1 MPRIIGSGK
10 ARELYLTSPIFTGDE
25 AERIGLESKSL
36 ETPEA
41 MMEHVMEVAEQL
53 VDRAPVAL
61 QRIKANL
68 NDADT
73 NTFSEALTNEAERH
87 AKSGRHPQAGIAAAA
102 FVGKSKP
109 DFSNAGIKKEPWM
122 MTKL

>member
-1 MPRIIGSGK
+1 M
-10 ARELYLTSPIFTGDE
+10 
-25 AERIGLESKSL
+25 

-41 MMEHVMEVAEQL
+41 MMAHVREVAERL
-53 VDRAPVAL
+53 ADRAPVAL